1 MLSVVWP
8 HNILKTFIDSVG
20 AISEELKITFK
31 QDGLVAYVIDPS
43 HVCFIGIEIP
53 SEKFD
58 SYEVEG
64 NVIIPIELAKMTSI
78 LKISQKKPVK
88 MIWGDSETDEGLVR
102 FEVGGVIREAT
113 LLHSDVIKNVTMPEI
128 NPPIKVRIKSEE
140 YNLGV
145 SAVGDVG
152 NIMQVSF
159 ESGKPMVRSDGS
171 GDKVELTFMDEVQ
184 IVEGSED
191 DASTKMSVEYL
202 KKVSK
207 GVGDSV
213 MMSMGE
219 NTPLRLESAN
229 QGCSLTWMIAPR
241 IGDS

>member
-1 MLSVVWP
+1 MS
-8 HNILKTFIDSVG
+8 
-20 AISEELKITFK
+20 
-31 QDGLVAYVIDPS
+31 
-43 HVCFIGIEIP
+43 
-53 SEKFD
+53 
-58 SYEVEG
+58 
-64 NVIIPIELAKMTSI
+64 
-78 LKISQKKPVK
+78 
-88 MIWGDSETDEGLVR
+88 
-102 FEVGGVIREAT
+102 GG
-113 LLHSDVIKNVTMPEI
+113 
-128 NPPIKVRIKSEE
+128 
-140 YNLGV
+140 G
-145 SAVGDVG
+145 G
-152 NIMQVSF
+152 
-159 ESGKPMVRSDGS
+159 SGSDGS